1 MDNIAS
7 KLNARSVRM
16 AVALALVGFVAF
28 LAVPSALRVVAVVVM
43 VAGSLAVVVCALA
56 WRRTPPGSTALG
68 AVAVVSAVGL
78 VGSVAYLSS
87 LADEPSAIPLGGTF
101 ALLLSLVG
109 LVVSFFCVNDKK
121 SREPVNR

>member
-1 MDNIAS
+1 MDIAS

-16 AVALALVGFVAF
+16 AAVLALAGFVSF
-28 LAVPSALRVVAVVVM
+28 LTVPSVLRVAAVVVM
-43 VAGSLAVVVCALA
+43 VAGSLAVVFCALA
-56 WRRTPPGSTALG
+56 WRRTAPGSTG
-68 AVAVVSAVGL
+68 ISVVSIVSALGL

-87 LADEPSAIPLGGTF
+87 IADEPAAIPLGGTF

-121 SREPVNR
+121 SREPVSR